1 MDVSSEI
8 LLLVQEDKTHINP
21 SDPEAQLMAEAIGAF
36 QENNA
41 KRVNELFLEP
51 LEMQMIPGITM
62 VGTFPRFYKIK
73 VTTDLDR
80 CVRFGQYPEIQ
91 TVVYATHL
99 EYQGVAVTG

>member
-41 KRVNELFLEP
+41 KR
-51 LEMQMIPGITM
+51 
-62 VGTFPRFYKIK
+62 
-73 VTTDLDR
+73 
-80 CVRFGQYPEIQ
+80 
-91 TVVYATHL
+91 
-99 EYQGVAVTG
+99 